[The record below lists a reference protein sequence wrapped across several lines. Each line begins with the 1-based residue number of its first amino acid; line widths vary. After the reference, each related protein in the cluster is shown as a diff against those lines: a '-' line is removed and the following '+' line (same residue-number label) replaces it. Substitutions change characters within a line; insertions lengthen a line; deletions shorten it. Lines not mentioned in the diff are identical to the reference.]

1 MQDFPETTYLTQ
13 VFRLVSD
20 ARLDFGF
27 IEGFGLGA
35 FLLAFEAVVLIR
47 SQTFNRIK
55 PISLFKALAKV
66 WRSPK
71 PRI

>member
-35 FLLAFEAVVLIR
+35 FLLAIIAGMAIR
-47 SQTFNRIK
+47 SPTFNRIK
-55 PISLFKALAKV
+55 PTSLFKALSKV
-66 WRSPK
+66 WPSSK
-71 PRI
+71 PNK